1 MTDRLLRL
9 LLLGLLLTGMGCG
22 AYFNTYYN
30 AREAY
35 DEGVRTQ
42 ERSGDRAART
52 SFDKCLR
59 VSSKL
64 LQFYP
69 ESRWVDNTILLIG
82 QCYVHMEQY
91 HRALRKFDELEAE
104 FPDSELMPDVRIWRA
119 RSLLALE
126 RDEACRAELG
136 RLKGVKLNREQRVEL
151 NKVWASLHQ
160 FEENLDQLVETQ
172 QKLLDSARKRSDKA
186 KINLEI
192 AHSYETL
199 GQWELAL
206 KHFGNARRHRPNH
219 DLLLESWLGS
229 LDNMLRLGRLQTV
242 ERRLRKLKKD
252 ERFFEERHALLL
264 REAWLFEAK
273 GQVTQAEEL
282 WREILLEHK
291 STTSSSASA
300 YGLARRFLIQKA
312 EPDSAEV
319 YYKRSKQEKSTSIWA
334 DSSASALDL
343 LGNLRST
350 QNKARDLDMARQ
362 FLLNGLVPDTAR
374 VRLALARLENLRPAL
389 LDSLNAVADSTLALA
404 PPLEEDSTAVIQ
416 ALPNVAEEPQGREDE
431 PAAKG
436 KSRRRR
442 LFDFDRKER
451 EEARQDS
458 LRQVQLA
465 DSLANLAAA
474 QLQAE
479 RDSVWTLA
487 ILDTLLTPQIDS
499 LTILQESDSL
509 ARLLVEERF
518 TYAELLARKLRRLDQ
533 ADSLYSLLLAD
544 STTGDEQMAR
554 LWYAYGRMKIMQER
568 DTSGY
573 DWMRNLVERYPLAL
587 ASNPARAMLGL
598 PPAVT
603 AEDSAAVL
611 LELAQEQRFAG
622 DRPLE
627 DVLAAYRTCTER
639 YPETRAAYTAWIA
652 MGVLALEDLENPAMA
667 EESFRQALRRF
678 PEGEANTQ
686 LLKRLGIAVLADD
699 AAKVEV
705 PVQEVEVSVEQRD
718 ESGRFTDQ
726 DLQLDIEERLDKL
739 RQRFESIGRISL
751 ERVLE

>member
-1 MTDRLLRL
+1 MTDRLLRTLLMSL
-9 LLLGLLLTGMGCG
+9 LLLGMGCG

-91 HRALRKFDELEAE
+91 HRALRKFDELEAR

-136 RLKGVKLNREQRVEL
+136 RLKGLKLNREQRVEL
-151 NKVWASLHQ
+151 NKVWATLHQ
-160 FEENLDQLVETQ
+160 SEEDLDRLVETQ
-172 QKLLDSARKRSDKA
+172 QKLLEIARKKSDKTR
-186 KINLEI
+186 INLEI
-192 AHSYETL
+192 AHSYEAL
-199 GQWELAL
+199 GEWELAL

-219 DLLLESWLGS
+219 ELLLESWLGS

-242 ERRLRKLKKD
+242 ERRLKKLKKD
-252 ERFFEERHALLL
+252 ERFFDERHALLL

-273 GQVTQAEEL
+273 GQVTQAEEA
-282 WREILLEHK
+282 WRGILLEHK

-350 QNKARDLDMARQ
+350 QNSARDLDLAMQ
-362 FLLNGLVPDTAR
+362 YLLNGLNPDTAR
-374 VRLALARLENLRPAL
+374 VRMAAARLENLRPGL
-389 LDSLNAVADSTLALA
+389 LDSLNAAFDSALALNPLPEADSTAK
-404 PPLEEDSTAVIQ
+404 PD
-416 ALPNVAEEPQGREDE
+416 ALPEIATEPQTSEDE

-436 KSRRRR
+436 KSRRRK

-458 LRQVQLA
+458 LEAAQRA
-465 DSLANLAAA
+465 DSLASVAAA
-474 QLQAE
+474 RLQAE

-487 ILDTLLTPQIDS
+487 ILDTLTTPVIDS
-499 LTILQESDSL
+499 LTIMQESDSL

-554 LWYAYGRMKIMQER
+554 LWYAYGRMKIVQQR

-573 DWMRNLVERYPLAL
+573 DWMRDLVERYPLAL

-611 LELAQEQRFAG
+611 LDRAQTLRFEG
-622 DRPLE
+622 TVQLGE
-627 DVLAAYRTCTER
+627 VLAAYRACTER
-639 YPETRAAYTAWIA
+639 YPETQAAYTAWIA

-678 PEGEANTQ
+678 PDGEANTQ
-686 LLKRLGIAVLADD
+686 LLRRLGIAVLEEE
-699 AAKVEV
+699 AAEV
-705 PVQEVEVSVEQRD
+705 DIPVQEIEVSVEQRD